1 MFRKL
6 REKIRRQKLIE
17 FEVLE
22 TLSMICLYLEADA
35 HFAHR
40 GRYDGYFSSR
50 AKQLKIFSESLR
62 DELVKEDE
70 KNHDRRG

>member
-17 FEVLE
+17 AEVLE
-22 TLSMICLYLEADA
+22 TFSSICLYLEVDA

-40 GRYDGYFSSR
+40 SRYDDYFSSH
-50 AKQLKIFSESLR
+50 AKQLRIFSESLR

-70 KNHDRRG
+70 KNRDRRG

>member
-6 REKIRRQKLIE
+6 KEKIRRQKLIE
-17 FEVLE
+17 VEVLE
-22 TLSMICLYLEADA
+22 TLSSICLYLEFDA

-40 GRYDGYFSSR
+40 GSH
-50 AKQLKIFSESLR
+50 AKQLRIFSESLR

-70 KNHDRRG
+70 KKRDRRG

>member
-17 FEVLE
+17 AEVLE
-22 TLSMICLYLEADA
+22 TLSSICLYLEVDA

-40 GRYDGYFSSR
+40 GRYDDYLLATLNSYGSFLR
-50 AKQLKIFSESLR
+50 ALEMSW
-62 DELVKEDE
+62 
-70 KNHDRRG
+70 

>member
-17 FEVLE
+17 AEVLE
-22 TLSMICLYLEADA
+22 TLSSICLYLEVDA
-35 HFAHR
+35 RFAHR
-40 GRYDGYFSSR
+40 GRYDDYFSSY
-50 AKQLKIFSESLR
+50 AKQLRIFSESLR

-70 KNHDRRG
+70 KNRDRRG